1 MNAPFTKTNG
11 GPLMAVDGLGR
22 PLPTQKDG
30 VPAPRQNR
38 LVGLFYFLW
47 LGEHGRGGPYDVS
60 KMVAEDPALGYKP
73 DSDKWGGIGV
83 YHHWGEPFYGY
94 YCSDDEW
101 VARRHIKLLMQT
113 GIDFLFFDTTNAV
126 IYEKNAKM
134 IMRILQEYHDDGWK
148 IPQVMFY
155 TNTRSGETVERLLE
169 AIYLPAFCRDTWFC
183 PGGRPLII
191 AVPEECSQRARDFFD
206 IKLSQWPNEPDKRGG
221 WPWMDFT
228 RPQRVFEG
236 LGDDPATINVSV
248 AQHPQL
254 RFGDSVLYG
263 ETGNCGRAYHNGQN
277 DPAPDAYL
285 YGYNFA
291 EQFERAIEADPPV
304 VLVTGWNEWIAGH
317 WKGIPERPVMFV
329 DCANY
334 EYSRD
339 IEMMRGG
346 YFDHYLMQLA
356 GYVRRYK
363 GMEPPHCH
371 RAGEAAVYD
380 GFADGGMSRC
390 AEGYGGIVYE
400 NHTARNVI
408 TRVSVSHDAETLRFA
423 LETSEP
429 ITPYDGKG
437 AWMRLYLNTCGGQ
450 GYDYLLNLCPDGEQ
464 PAHALVARMVGRG
477 DELKA
482 QVIEDVRAD
491 LAQEGNQMSLT
502 VSRRALGL
510 DGRPFTLW
518 FKAADSTE
526 EYRSVEDFYD
536 SGVVL
541 PLGRLNFT
549 YCGE

>member
-1 MNAPFTKTNG
+1 MNTSFTKTTG

-22 PLPTQKDG
+22 PLPTHRDG
-30 VPAPRQNR
+30 VPTPRQNR

-47 LGEHGRGGPYDVS
+47 LGEHGRGGPYDIS

-73 DSDKWGGIGV
+73 DSEKWGGIGV

-134 IMRILQEYHDDGWK
+134 IMQILQEYHDDGWK

-183 PGGRPLII
+183 PNGRPLII
-191 AVPEECSQRARDFFD
+191 AVPEECSPRARDFFD
-206 IKLSQWPNEPDKRGG
+206 IKLSQWPNETDKRGG

-263 ETGNCGRAYHNGQN
+263 ETGNCGRAYHDGAN

-285 YGYNFA
+285 YGRNFA

-304 VLVTGWNEWIAGH
+304 VLVTGWNEWIAGR
-317 WKGIPERPVMFV
+317 WEGIPERPVMFV

-356 GYVRRYK
+356 GYVRRYQ
-363 GMEPPHCH
+363 GMEPPPRH
-371 RAGEAAVYD
+371 RAGAVAVYD
-380 GFADGGMSRC
+380 GFADGGMPRH
-390 AEGYGGIVYE
+390 AEGYGGVIYE
-400 NHTARNVI
+400 NRTARNVI
-408 TRVSVSHDAETLRFA
+408 TRICVSHDAEMLRFT
-423 LETSEP
+423 LETSQP

-437 AWMRLYLNTCGGQ
+437 AWMRLYLNTRGGQ
-450 GYDYLLNLCPDGEQ
+450 GYDYLLNLRPDGER
-464 PAHALVARMVGRG
+464 HALVARMIGEG
-477 DELKA
+477 DELTV
-482 QVIEDVRAD
+482 QTIEGIRAD
-491 LAQEGNQMSLT
+491 LSQEDKRMCLS

-518 FKAADSTE
+518 FKAADSRE
-526 EYRSVEDFYD
+526 EYRNIEDFYD

-549 YCGE
+549 YIGE

>member
-1 MNAPFTKTNG
+1 MNTSFTKTTG

-22 PLPTQKDG
+22 PLPTHRDG

-47 LGEHGRGGPYDVS
+47 LGEHGRGGPYDIS

-73 DSDKWGGIGV
+73 DSEKWGGIGV

-134 IMRILQEYHDDGWK
+134 IMQILQEYHDDGWK

-183 PGGRPLII
+183 PNGRPLII
-191 AVPEECSQRARDFFD
+191 AVPEECSPRARDFFD
-206 IKLSQWPNEPDKRGG
+206 IKLSQWPNEADKRGG

-263 ETGNCGRAYHNGQN
+263 ETGNCGRAYHDGAN

-285 YGYNFA
+285 YGRNFA
-291 EQFERAIEADPPV
+291 KQFERAIEADPPV
-304 VLVTGWNEWIAGH
+304 VLVTGWNEWIAGR
-317 WKGIPERPVMFV
+317 WEGIPERPVMFV

-356 GYVRRYK
+356 GYVRRYQ
-363 GMEPPHCH
+363 GMEPPPRH
-371 RAGEAAVYD
+371 RAGAVAVYD
-380 GFADGGMSRC
+380 GFADGGMPRH
-390 AEGYGGIVYE
+390 AEGYGGVIYE
-400 NHTARNVI
+400 NRTARNVI
-408 TRVSVSHDAETLRFA
+408 TRICVSHDAEMLRFT
-423 LETSEP
+423 LETSHP

-437 AWMRLYLNTCGGQ
+437 AWMRLYLNTRGGQ
-450 GYDYLLNLCPDGEQ
+450 GYDYLLNLRPDGER
-464 PAHALVARMVGRG
+464 HALVARMIGEG
-477 DELKA
+477 DELTA
-482 QVIEDVRAD
+482 QTIEGIRAD
-491 LAQEGNQMSLT
+491 LSQEDNRMCLS
-502 VSRRALGL
+502 VSRRALSL

-518 FKAADSTE
+518 FKAADSLE
-526 EYRSVEDFYD
+526 EYRNIEDFYD

-549 YCGE
+549 YIGE